1 MQESKEED
9 FIKNE
14 VYNRDSKIYKID
26 NVYTISKSTLL
37 IESEN
42 IVGTGFFIKFMK
54 INKPLYCLMT
64 SEHIINSEMIDNK
77 KSIDILYENKTK
89 KLTIELNKNE
99 RIIRTFIDIGIDA
112 TIIEILEKDQIKE
125 DYFLSP
131 CDEEDYD
138 FEYKN
143 LINAEIQIIQFPE
156 GENLSYSKGKILK
169 INKYRFSNN
178 ASTLSGSSGSPIAL
192 FGKEKVIGIHKGGNE
207 DKSKNYGDLIVPI
220 NAIINQL
227 KKNGE
232 GIEYY
237 ENGNKKYEGN
247 FLNDEYEGY
256 GTFFYENG
264 DSYIGYFKNGKKE
277 GSGIIIGPDGNIK
290 EDGIYKDDKL
300 IEENNEENNEEN
312 DEENNEE
319 NNEDNSN
326 YENSDDNKS
335 DSENEIKKEEKEEV
349 KRKTKEKKRKKVDF
363 DDNNSDS
370 NSSLKNKDK
379 FNSEENNN
387 SNNLTD

>member
-1 MQESKEED
+1 MLESKEED
-9 FIKNE
+9 CIKNE
-14 VYNRDSKIYKID
+14 VYKKNNKIYDID

-37 IESEN
+37 IEYEN

-64 SEHIINSEMIDNK
+64 SEHIINSEMIANK

-89 KLTIELNKNE
+89 KLTIELNKKE
-99 RIIRTFIDIGIDA
+99 RIIRTFLDMGIDA
-112 TIIEILEKDQIKE
+112 TIIEILKKDKIKE

-131 CDEEDYD
+131 CDEKDYD
-138 FEYKN
+138 FEYEN

-169 INKYRFSNN
+169 IDKYRFSYN

-237 ENGNKKYEGN
+237 ENGNKKYEEN

-256 GTFFYENG
+256 GTIYWMRDEFNNECPY
-264 DSYIGYFKNGKKE
+264 DFKN
-277 GSGIIIGPDGNIK
+277 I
-290 EDGIYKDDKL
+290 
-300 IEENNEENNEEN
+300 
-312 DEENNEE
+312 
-319 NNEDNSN
+319 
-326 YENSDDNKS
+326 
-335 DSENEIKKEEKEEV
+335 
-349 KRKTKEKKRKKVDF
+349 
-363 DDNNSDS
+363 
-370 NSSLKNKDK
+370 
-379 FNSEENNN
+379 
-387 SNNLTD
+387 